1 VSSAERGARRRRQ
14 INLLGALG
22 CGAMM
27 AFALYA
33 QYGLHL
39 QPCNMC
45 VLQRIAVSA
54 LGVVFLLAALQH
66 PGVVGARVYALLL
79 TLATAA
85 GLALAGRHVW
95 MSLQPPG
102 SLPSCGADFYAML
115 DMLPP
120 ADVVARIWNGGAE
133 CQIVPWRFLGQS
145 MQAWVLVGVG
155 LLGAAGIW
163 ANLSVGRRAG

>member
-1 VSSAERGARRRRQ
+1 MSSADPGAHRRRQ

-33 QYGLHL
+33 QYVLHL

-66 PGVVGARVYALLL
+66 PGVVGARLYALLIAVA
-79 TLATAA
+79 ATA

-95 MSLQPPG
+95 MSLQPLG

-120 ADVVARIWNGGAE
+120 AEVAARIWNGGAE
-133 CQIVPWRFLGQS
+133 CQIVAWRFLGLS

-155 LLGAAGIW
+155 LLGGAGVW
-163 ANLSVGRRAG
+163 ANLTAGRRAR